1 MSLATCSK
9 CFYSLTIMKDTE
21 SKTNQQNKKIL
32 SLNTPELFLEYL
44 KKIKREGIDDD
55 IEIKLIFNENDFI
68 TYLKSQQKLS
78 QDDIDVLLTKYK
90 QFLNKKITNEYIK
103 KCVACHSKYPLEANT
118 IIFALNLKQSTTF
131 NDDNIELKLDDK
143 ILPRTKDYI
152 CENPDCLTN
161 NSKDTEGALGKK
173 ILLEKEAIIYRSNN
187 SHHIKYACCVCKYK
201 WNI

>member
-1 MSLATCSK
+1 MSLTTCSK
-9 CFYSLTIMKDTE
+9 CFYSLTIVKDTDI
-21 SKTNQQNKKIL
+21 KNNQQNKKIL

-44 KKIKREGIDDD
+44 RKIKKEGIDDD
-55 IEIKLIFNENDFI
+55 IEIKLTFNETEFI
-68 TYLKSQQKLS
+68 TYLKAQKKLS
-78 QDDIDVLLTKYK
+78 QDDIEILLTKYK

-131 NDDNIELKLDDK
+131 NDDNIDLKLEDK

-152 CENPDCLTN
+152 CENPECLTN
-161 NSKDTEGALGKK
+161 NSKDKN
-173 ILLEKEAIIYRSNN
+173 ILLQKEAIIYRSNN
-187 SHHIKYACCVCKYK
+187 SHHIKYACCVCKHK

>member
-1 MSLATCSK
+1 MALNTCTK
-9 CFYSLTIMKDTE
+9 CSFSLTIIKDTDT
-21 SKTNQQNKKIL
+21 KINQQNKKIL

-44 KKIKREGIDDD
+44 KKIKKEGIDED
-55 IEIKLIFNENDFI
+55 IEIKLTFNETDFI
-68 TYLKSQQKLS
+68 TYLKTQKKLS
-78 QDDIDVLLTKYK
+78 QDDIDILLTKYK

-118 IIFALNLKQSTTF
+118 VIFTLNLKQTTSF
-131 NDDNIELKLDDK
+131 NDDNIDLKIEDK

-152 CENPDCLTN
+152 CENIECLTN
-161 NSKDTEGALGKK
+161 NSNDKK

-187 SHHIKYACCVCKYK
+187 SHHIKYACCVCKYN